1 MIRLLGLTMLLLV
14 GCQARDT
21 SVDAASGNESRIDNR
36 PNILLIIADDLG
48 YTDLGAFG
56 GADMHTPNL
65 DTLAAEG
72 LRLANFYA
80 APTCSP
86 TRAMLM
92 SGADSH
98 RAGLGD
104 MRERMP
110 LTGERPPGYEGYLND
125 RVLTLPALL
134 QDLGYTTM
142 LSGKWHLG
150 HDYDIGPWARGFDR
164 SFAALSGVHNHYGDS
179 TELPT
184 TLWEYVHHAPIH
196 WQDGVPVE
204 DLPDY
209 FYSSNYFTDRLVG
222 FIHENKS
229 SGKPFFG
236 VLSFTA
242 PHWPLQAP
250 AEAYLKYEG
259 QYDDGYEALRD
270 RRIAGMRRAGLLP
283 DDAPVAPLPA
293 SVPSWN
299 SMPDQEKAYYGRAM
313 EIYAAMVEILD
324 WNVGRLLDYL
334 ARTNLRDNTVI
345 VFLSDNGPDAAS
357 RDEGVWPDYL
367 TRMDGEP
374 GGPESFVLYGPGWAA
389 AGSAGLRGTKSST
402 LEGGI
407 RVPAIVAGPAVTGSG
422 RLEHAVLTVRD
433 ILPTVVEL
441 AGSDV
446 ESLLADTD
454 ERYRPDGK
462 SFVSLLQ
469 GSGEQVHADDEV
481 LGWETSGR
489 RAVRLGNWKL
499 TSVPES
505 DAWHLFDLANDP
517 GESTDLAESEPAK
530 YADMLEA
537 WQMYAERNDVRH

>member
-1 MIRLLGLTMLLLV
+1 MIRLLVLATLILV
-14 GCQARDT
+14 GCQARDP
-21 SVDAASGNESRIDNR
+21 SADADSGDQRGIDDR

-65 DTLAAEG
+65 DALAAQG
-72 LRLANFYA
+72 IRLASLYA

-110 LTGERPPGYEGYLND
+110 LVGERPPGYEGYLND
-125 RVLTLPALL
+125 RVVTLPALL

-164 SFAALSGVHNHYGDS
+164 SFAVLSGMHNHYGVS

-184 TLWEYVHHAPIH
+184 TLWEYLHHSPIH
-196 WQDGVPVE
+196 WQDGIPVE

-209 FYSSNYFTDRLVG
+209 FYSSNYFTDKLVS
-222 FIHENKS
+222 FIHENQS

-250 AEAYLKYEG
+250 EEAYLKYEG
-259 QYDDGYEALRD
+259 QYDDGYDALRD
-270 RRIAGMRRAGLLP
+270 QRIAGMRRAGLLP
-283 DDAPVAPLPA
+283 IDAPVAPAPA
-293 SVPSWN
+293 AVPSWG
-299 SMPDQEKAYYGRAM
+299 SLPEQEKAYYRRAM

-324 WNVGRLLDYL
+324 WNVGRLLEYL

-345 VFLSDNGPDAAS
+345 IFLSDNGPDGAS
-357 RDEGVWPDYL
+357 RDLGVWPSYL

-374 GGPESFVLYGPGWAA
+374 GGPDSFVLYGPGWAA
-389 AGSAGLRGTKSST
+389 AGSAGLRGTKGST
-402 LEGGI
+402 FEGGI
-407 RVPAIVAGPAVTGSG
+407 RVPAIVAGPEVAGAG
-422 RLEHAVLTVRD
+422 RLEQAVLTVRD

-446 ESLLADTD
+446 ESLLGDTD
-454 ERYRPDGK
+454 ELHRPDGK

-469 GSGEQVHADDEV
+469 GSGVQIHADDEV
-481 LGWETSGR
+481 LGWETSGN
-489 RAVRLGNWKL
+489 RAVRRGNWKL
-499 TSVPES
+499 MSGRGS
-505 DAWHLFDLANDP
+505 DVWHLFDLADDP
-517 GESTDLAESEPAK
+517 GESTDLADSEPAK
-530 YADMLEA
+530 YAEMLDA
-537 WQMYAERNDVRH
+537 WQMYAERNGVRQ

>member
-1 MIRLLGLTMLLLV
+1 MIRLLVLTTLFLV
-14 GCQARDT
+14 GCQAEDPASEAGSGEQGR
-21 SVDAASGNESRIDNR
+21 VDDR

-48 YTDLGAFG
+48 FTDIGAFG
-56 GADMHTPNL
+56 GADMHTPNI
-65 DTLAAEG
+65 DALAAQG
-72 LRLANFYA
+72 LRLASFYA

-98 RAGLGD
+98 RAGLGE

-110 LTGERPPGYEGYLND
+110 LVGERPPGYEGYLND
-125 RVLTLPALL
+125 RVLTLPRLL

-142 LSGKWHLG
+142 LTGKWHLG

-164 SFAALSGVHNHYGDS
+164 SFAVLSGMHDHYGDS
-179 TELPT
+179 TDLPT
-184 TLWEYVHHAPIH
+184 TLWEYLHHSPIH

-209 FYSSNYFTDRLVG
+209 FYSSNYLTDKLVS
-222 FIHENKS
+222 FIHEDQS

-250 AEAYLKYEG
+250 KEAYRKYEG

-270 RRIAGMRRAGLLP
+270 QRIAGMRRAGLLP
-283 DDAPVAPLPA
+283 VDAPVAPSSNA
-293 SVPSWN
+293 APSWN
-299 SMPDQEKAYYGRAM
+299 SLPEQEKAYYRRAM

-345 VFLSDNGPDAAS
+345 VFLSDNGPDHAS
-357 RDEGVWPDYL
+357 IDEGVWPDYL
-367 TRMDGEP
+367 TRMDGDP
-374 GGPESFVLYGPGWAA
+374 GGPGSFVMYGPGWAA

-407 RVPAIVAGPAVTGSG
+407 RVPAIVAGPGVNGSG

-441 AGSDV
+441 AGADL
-446 ESLLADTD
+446 ESLLGDTD
-454 ERYRPDGK
+454 ELYRPDGK

-469 GSGEQVHADDEV
+469 NSGVQVHAEDEV
-481 LGWETSGR
+481 LGWETSGN
-489 RAVRLGNWKL
+489 RAVRRGNLKL
-499 TSVPES
+499 TTVPGS

-517 GESTDLAESEPAK
+517 GESIDLAESEPARF
-530 YADMLEA
+530 AEMLEA
-537 WQMYAERNDVRH
+537 WQMYAERVGVR

>member
-1 MIRLLGLTMLLLV
+1 MIRLLVLTTLFLV
-14 GCQARDT
+14 GCQAGDP
-21 SVDAASGNESRIDNR
+21 SVEAGSGAQGRVENR

-48 YTDLGAFG
+48 YTDIGAFG

-65 DTLAAEG
+65 DALAAQG
-72 LRLANFYA
+72 LRLASFYA

-92 SGADSH
+92 SGVDSH
-98 RAGLGD
+98 RAGLGE

-110 LTGERPPGYEGYLND
+110 LVGERPPGYEGYLND
-125 RVLTLPALL
+125 RVLTLPGLL
-134 QDLGYTTM
+134 QELGYTTM

-150 HDYDIGPWARGFDR
+150 HDYDLGPWARGFDR
-164 SFAALSGVHNHYGDS
+164 SFAVLSGMHDHYGDS

-184 TLWEYVHHAPIH
+184 TLWEYLHHAPIH

-204 DLPDY
+204 DLPNY
-209 FYSSNYFTDRLVG
+209 FYSSNYFTDKLVS
-222 FIHENKS
+222 FIHENQS

-250 AEAYLKYEG
+250 KEAYRKYEG
-259 QYDDGYEALRD
+259 QYDDGYEALRGQ
-270 RRIAGMRRAGLLP
+270 RIAGMRREGLLP
-283 DDAPVAPLPA
+283 YNAPVAPLPVE
-293 SVPSWN
+293 VPSWN
-299 SMPDQEKAYYGRAM
+299 SLPDQEKAYYRRAM

-345 VFLSDNGPDAAS
+345 VFLSDNGPDHAS
-357 RDEGVWPDYL
+357 IDAGVWPDYL
-367 TRMDGEP
+367 TGMDSEP
-374 GGPESFVLYGPGWAA
+374 GGPGSFVMYGPGWAA
-389 AGSAGLRGTKSST
+389 AGSAGLRGAKSST

-407 RVPAIVAGPAVTGSG
+407 RVPAIVAGPAITGSG
-422 RLEHAVLTVRD
+422 RLEQAVLTVRD

-446 ESLLADTD
+446 ESLLGDTD
-454 ERYRPDGK
+454 EVYRPDGK

-469 GSGEQVHADDEV
+469 GSGLQVHAEDEI
-481 LGWETSGR
+481 LGWETSGN
-489 RAVRLGNWKL
+489 RAVRHGNWKL
-499 TSVPES
+499 TTVPGS
-505 DAWHLFDLANDP
+505 GAWRLFDLANDP
-517 GESTDLAESEPAK
+517 GESTDLAQSEPAK
-530 YADMLEA
+530 YAEMLQA
-537 WQMYAERNDVRH
+537 WQMYAERVGVRQ